1 MRWLIDHVPEVK
13 KAVDEGR
20 CMFGTV
26 DTWLIWVS
34 VGPKTDDIFYFKFY
48 HISVLTRLTGVAHLL
63 PESKQTKLR
72 EIRL

>member
-13 KAVDEGR
+13 KAVDEGQ

-34 VGPKTDDIFYFKFY
+34 VGPKTDDIFYLNTITFL
-48 HISVLTRLTGVAHLL
+48 S
-63 PESKQTKLR
+63 
-72 EIRL
+72 

>member
-1 MRWLIDHVPEVK
+1 MRWLLDHVPEVK

-48 HISVLTRLTGVAHLL
+48 NISVLT
-63 PESKQTKLR
+63 
-72 EIRL
+72 